1 MPVAAE
7 RASKQGPSQDGQ
19 NKSND
24 HAVGTTQAP
33 LTGSWVA
40 YLKGLVGGDKKAPNV
55 GDDSAKKT
63 PLSKDPKAS
72 TRHGNEVVEPKYTDV
87 GKQVYKDGAALGD
100 VNQGYLANCY
110 LVAAMGAIAMQR
122 PDLVESMIK
131 DNGDGTATVML
142 YTHDQALAP
151 PGEGKA
157 TPVRVSLKM
166 PSTDGKNPVYAKS
179 PTRELWPS
187 LIEKA
192 YVVLY
197 KGGDYQ
203 GANTG
208 GSTTEAMS
216 AMLGTPSTDF
226 ALASKSDDDLLTTLT
241 GLLKSGKPIAAA
253 SLDKEDL
260 KRRYDASRHPDVK
273 SGKRTEEEVL
283 KEFLET
289 FETHHNIM
297 NGTQADGQV
306 TLEEFTE
313 YYTNISASIDND
325 EYFALMMNN
334 SWNLTGDANTYKKYP
349 KGWGNYSPEQ
359 KKNAFVGE
367 PHQGYQ

>member
-1 MPVAAE
+1 MPVSAE
-7 RASKQGPSQDGQ
+7 RASKQGPSQDAQ

-24 HAVGTTQAP
+24 HAAGTTQAP

-55 GDDSAKKT
+55 GDDASKKA
-63 PLSKDPKAS
+63 PLAKDPKAT
-72 TRHGNEVVEPKYTDV
+72 TRHGDEVVEPKYADV
-87 GKQVYKDGAALGD
+87 GKQVYKDGASLGD

-110 LVAAMGAIAMQR
+110 LIAAMGAIAMQR
-122 PDLVESMIK
+122 PDLIESMIK

-166 PSTDGKNPVYAKS
+166 PSTDGKSPVYAKS

-203 GANTG
+203 GANSG

-216 AMLGTPSTDF
+216 AMLGTQSSDF
-226 ALASKSDDDLLTTLT
+226 AIASKSDDELMTTLT
-241 GLLKSGKPIAAA
+241 GLLKSGKPVAAA

-260 KRRYDASRHPDVK
+260 KNDAALRDLADERQVYPWHAYVVKRVDAKAGVVELHNPWGSSHPSPLSVDDFRKLYQWVYVGNPK
-273 SGKRTEEEVL
+273 
-283 KEFLET
+283 
-289 FETHHNIM
+289 
-297 NGTQADGQV
+297 A
-306 TLEEFTE
+306 
-313 YYTNISASIDND
+313 
-325 EYFALMMNN
+325 
-334 SWNLTGDANTYKKYP
+334 P
-349 KGWGNYSPEQ
+349 KGGQ
-359 KKNAFVGE
+359 
-367 PHQGYQ
+367 